1 MPQHRRRGEAQRLP
15 INLMH
20 VDIPDDLAVIGVITD
35 IVRAPNLDS
44 WLAGGAD
51 KFDGGMV
58 ISTRDPG
65 RGYGAPP
72 DVT

>member
-1 MPQHRRRGEAQRLP
+1 
-15 INLMH
+15 MH

>member
-1 MPQHRRRGEAQRLP
+1 
-15 INLMH
+15 MH
-20 VDIPDDLAVIGVITD
+20 VDIPDDVAVIAD

-51 KFDGGMV
+51 KFDGEMV
-58 ISTRDPG
+58 ISTRDP
-65 RGYGAPP
+65 RPGYGAPP